1 MQQYAHRRRG
11 SRPTVL
17 HGEQTVSEFATNLDR
32 SLSYTSE
39 LVERLETA
47 GLVEARRQGKTKQIR
62 LSDAKALELL
72 TDLTQQYSHIDW
84 PELLSGGCPP
94 CLLLP

>member
-1 MQQYAHRRRG
+1 MLTEGEVRAL
-11 SRPTVL
+11 TAL
-17 HGEQTVSEFATNLDR
+17 HGEQTVSALATSLDR

-47 GLVEARRQGKTKQIR
+47 GLVETRRQGKTKRIR

-84 PELLSGGCPP
+84 PELLS
-94 CLLLP
+94 